1 VTPEDENQGVKKMSC
16 TAETITKMIEALP
29 EHLQKKLLDEI
40 TPIISEAL
48 DETKWEEQFQSS
60 GSKLVAIAEAV
71 KGQLSEGGGEP
82 MDFSKL

>member
-1 VTPEDENQGVKKMSC
+1 MNCV
-16 TAETITKMIEALP
+16 AETVTKMIESLP

-48 DETKWEEQFQSS
+48 DEAKWEEQLQRGS
-60 GSKLVAIAEAV
+60 SKLIELAEEV
-71 KGQLSEGGGEP
+71 RDRISKGGIEP

>member
-1 VTPEDENQGVKKMSC
+1 MNCV
-16 TAETITKMIEALP
+16 AETVTKMIEALP

-48 DETKWEEQFQSS
+48 DEAKWEAQFQRGS
-60 GSKLVAIAEAV
+60 SKLIEIAEAV
-71 KGQLSEGGGEP
+71 REQVSTGGSEP

>member
-1 VTPEDENQGVKKMSC
+1 MYCV
-16 TAETITKMIEALP
+16 AETVTKMIEALP

-48 DETKWEEQFQSS
+48 DEAKWESQFQSGS
-60 GSKLVAIAEAV
+60 SKLVELAEGVEAHIS
-71 KGQLSEGGGEP
+71 KGGTEP